1 MHITK
6 VIFVRNGFLKGHPWY
21 HAEGKKTN
29 STWRTDASQMESEKK
44 AWWES
49 HLHENIGHFCT
60 NCKLPPFVRDAQNG
74 QLGRLKQSGPLQ
86 ILIIL

>member
-29 STWRTDASQMESEKK
+29 STWRTDGVKWRVKRKHGGRVTYMKTLGIFVPTVSCLPSSETHRMDS
-44 AWWES
+44 W
-49 HLHENIGHFCT
+49 G
-60 NCKLPPFVRDAQNG
+60 G
-74 QLGRLKQSGPLQ
+74 
-86 ILIIL
+86 